1 MEFLIGGVVVFAVL
15 GTFLYV
21 MKLRQGRRF
30 ESIGG
35 APPGPY
41 DPDADA

>member
-1 MEFLIGGVVVFAVL
+1 MEFLIGGVIVVALL
-15 GTFLYV
+15 GSLFYTLKV
-21 MKLRQGRRF
+21 RQGRRF

-41 DPDADA
+41 DPDESV